1 MTGLCDS
8 VKVFATLGRLTT
20 RHPFIVIAVW
30 LVLTVTSA
38 ALAIVGVGG
47 QGIFDKLETS
57 DPHVPGSG
65 SEKAITILDNSAG
78 GSSVRLLVKGVDVT
92 DATQMATLAPTMAT
106 ARTDLAAISGVSS
119 VVDPWAI
126 TPPDPRILPF
136 IATDGK
142 GFVLQVVLADGLSS
156 GDERTAS
163 DAVTTRLDSFGAD
176 ISAAVPGATTIASS
190 NHLIVREINDVMER
204 DLVRAEAVSLP
215 ISLVVMVLV
224 FGGLLAAGMPIIG
237 AMASILGGF
246 GAVLALS
253 YVMKLDSVTVN
264 VVTVIGLGLSIDYGL
279 LIVSRFREELTLAG
293 ASLTGGPS
301 RRDPLVQ
308 LAVRR
313 TVSTAGRTVA
323 FSALT
328 IATSVLGLLAM
339 SPTILRGIGVAAASV
354 VVLALFSAIT
364 LLPAV
369 LTVFGRRFARVSVLR
384 RIPAFGTL
392 LRVLG
397 DASKD
402 EGAFS
407 RLATWV
413 QRRSWWIIAGVL
425 VLLAIAIVP
434 LGGLQLRNS
443 GLDLLPKGSDQ
454 RSYFDTLD
462 SSFPYLAA
470 PDAYVVTSTDPGD
483 AALATLSS
491 KIAAIDHVKGVDAPV
506 RLKDDHVLLQVRF
519 DLADP
524 GGKEATTVVEGIR
537 DLDPSLMVAGE
548 AAGQLDFTQ
557 ALLDGFPL
565 AASLVVA
572 ATFLML
578 FLMTGSLLVPLKALI
593 TNGISIAAS
602 VGIATWIFSTAHGFA
617 VTGLESYIVA
627 IAIAFGFGLAMDY
640 EVFLL
645 DRVKELYDLGKSND
659 EAVRLGLQRSGR
671 IITSAASVIV
681 VVFIG
686 FGTGSLIPI
695 QEIGVTLAIV
705 VVLDSTL
712 VRMLLVPAT
721 MTVLGDLNWWA
732 PGPLKQFAHRFAI
745 DITPRRADASEVAT
759 APSAPPRHAR

>member
-1 MTGLCDS
+1 MWDS
-8 VKVFATLGRLTT
+8 VEVFGSLGRLTT

-30 LVLTVTSA
+30 LVLTTTSA

-47 QGIFDKLETS
+47 QGIFDRLETS
-57 DPHVPGSG
+57 DPRVPGSG
-65 SEKAITILDNSAG
+65 SEKASAILDSSTG

-92 DATQMATLAPTMAT
+92 STSQMTTLAPTMAST
-106 ARTDLAAISGVSS
+106 RTDLAAISGVST
-119 VVDPWAI
+119 VVDPWAVP
-126 TPPDPRILPF
+126 PPDPRILPY
-136 IATDGK
+136 IATDGRS
-142 GFVLQVVLADGLSS
+142 FVVQVLLADGLSS
-156 GDERTAS
+156 DAERVAS
-163 DAVTTRLDSFGAD
+163 DAVTARLRTFGTDVAT
-176 ISAAVPGATTIASS
+176 AVPGATSIPSS
-190 NHLIVREINDVMER
+190 SHLIVREINNVMES

-237 AMASILGGF
+237 AIASILGGF

-253 YVMKLDSVTVN
+253 YLMKLDSVTIN

-279 LIVSRFREELTLAG
+279 LIVSRFRAELTLAG
-293 ASLTGGPS
+293 VTLSGGPS
-301 RRDPLVQ
+301 RHDPLVQ

-369 LTVFGRRFARVSVLR
+369 LTLFGRRFAHVSVLR
-384 RIPAFGTL
+384 RIPVFGTL

-397 DASKD
+397 DSSQD

-407 RLATWV
+407 RLASWV
-413 QRRSWWIIAGVL
+413 QRRSWWIIAAVL
-425 VLLAIAIVP
+425 VLLSLAIVP

-454 RSYFDTLD
+454 RAYFDTLD
-462 SSFPYLAA
+462 TQFPYLAT
-470 PDAYVVTSTDPGD
+470 PGAYVVTPTNPGD
-483 AALATLSS
+483 AALSTLASR
-491 KIAAIDHVKGVDAPV
+491 IAALPHVKSVDPPV
-506 RLKDDHVLLQVRF
+506 VLKGDHVLLQVRF

-524 GGKEATTVVEGIR
+524 GGRDATTAVKGIR
-537 DLDPSLMVAGE
+537 AIDSSLMVAGE

-565 AASLVVA
+565 AATMIVV

-602 VGIATWIFSTAHGFA
+602 VGISTWIFSTAHGFA

-645 DRVKELYDLGKSND
+645 DRVKELYDVGKTND

-681 VVFIG
+681 VVFVG
-686 FGTGSLIPI
+686 FGTGSLVPI

-732 PGPLKQFAHRFAI
+732 PGPLKRFAHRFAI
-745 DITPRRADASEVAT
+745 DITPRHADSSELT
-759 APSAPPRHAR
+759 AVPSGPPRHAR

>member
-1 MTGLCDS
+1 M
-8 VKVFATLGRLTT
+8 FAALGRLTT
-20 RHPFIVIAVW
+20 RHPLIVIAVW
-30 LVLTVTSA
+30 LALTITSA
-38 ALAIVGVGG
+38 ALAIGGVGG

-57 DPHVPGSG
+57 ELRVPGSG
-65 SEKAITILDNSAG
+65 SEKASLILDDSAG
-78 GSSVRLLVKGVDVT
+78 GSSVRLLVKGVNVT
-92 DATQMATLAPTMAT
+92 DTGVMSGLAKPMATC
-106 ARTDLAAISGVSS
+106 RTDLAAISGVST
-119 VVDPWAI
+119 VVDPWTIA
-126 TPPDPRILPF
+126 PPDPRILPF
-136 IATDGK
+136 IASDGN
-142 GFVLQVVLADGLSS
+142 GFVIQVLLADGLSS
-156 GDERTAS
+156 DDERVAS
-163 DAVTTRLDSFGAD
+163 DAVMARLRTFGSD
-176 ISAAVPGATTIASS
+176 VTAAVPGASS
-190 NHLIVREINDVMER
+190 IPSSSHLIGREINDVMES

-237 AMASILGGF
+237 AIASIVGGF

-253 YVMKLDSVTVN
+253 YAMKLDSVTVN

-279 LIVSRFREELTLAG
+279 LMVSRFREELTAAG
-293 ASLTGGPS
+293 ATLTGGPS
-301 RRDPLVQ
+301 RRDPLVR

-328 IATSVLGLLAM
+328 IAASVLGLLAM

-384 RIPAFGTL
+384 RVPGFGTL
-392 LRVLG
+392 LRLLG
-397 DASKD
+397 DSSKD

-407 RLATWV
+407 KLARWV

-425 VLLAIAIVP
+425 ILLAIAIVP

-443 GLDLLPKGSDQ
+443 GIDLLPKGSDQ
-454 RSYFDTLD
+454 RSYFNTLD
-462 SSFPYLAA
+462 ASFPYLAA
-470 PDAYVVTSTDPGD
+470 PDAYVVTETDPGT
-483 AALATLSS
+483 AGLATLSQ
-491 KIAAIDHVKGVDAPV
+491 KIAALDHVKSEDAPIT
-506 RLKDDHVLLQVRF
+506 LKNGHVLLQVRF
-519 DLADP
+519 DLADS
-524 GGKEATTVVEGIR
+524 GGKDAATVVKGIR
-537 DLDPSLMVAGE
+537 GLDSSLMVAGE

-557 ALLDGFPL
+557 ALLDGLPL

-602 VGIATWIFSTAHGFA
+602 VGISTWIFSTAHGFA

-627 IAIAFGFGLAMDY
+627 ISIAFGFGLAMDY

-645 DRVKELYDLGKSND
+645 GRVKELYDTAKTND

-671 IITSAASVIV
+671 IITSAAAVIV

-705 VVLDSTL
+705 VVLDATL

-732 PGPLKQFAHRFAI
+732 PGPLKRFAHRFAI
-745 DITPRRADASEVAT
+745 DITPRHADASDLAT
-759 APSAPPRHAR
+759 TPPAPPRRAR

>member
-1 MTGLCDS
+1 MWDS
-8 VKVFATLGRLTT
+8 LGVFVALGRLTT
-20 RHPFIVIAVW
+20 RHPFIVIALW
-30 LVLTVTSA
+30 LVLTITSA
-38 ALAIVGVGG
+38 ALAIGGVGG

-57 DPHVPGSG
+57 DPRVPGSG
-65 SEKAITILDNSAG
+65 SEKASVILDNSAG
-78 GSSVRLLVKGVDVT
+78 GSSVRLLVKGVDIT
-92 DATQMATLAPTMAT
+92 STTQMTKLAPTMAT
-106 ARTDLAAISGVSS
+106 ARTDLTAISGVST

-126 TPPDPRILPF
+126 NPPDPQILPF
-136 IATDGK
+136 IASDGK
-142 GFVLQVVLADGLSS
+142 SFVVQVLLKDGLST
-156 GDERTAS
+156 DAERVAS
-163 DAVTTRLDSFGAD
+163 DAVTTRLRTFGSD
-176 ISAAVPGATTIASS
+176 IAAAVPGATSIPSS
-190 NHLIVREINDVMER
+190 SHLITREINDVMES
-204 DLVRAEAVSLP
+204 DLVRAEAISLP

-237 AMASILGGF
+237 AIASILGGF

-253 YVMKLDSVTVN
+253 YAMKLDSVTIN

-279 LIVSRFREELTLAG
+279 LMVSRFREELTLAG
-293 ASLTGGPS
+293 ATLTGGPS

-354 VVLALFSAIT
+354 VVLALLSAIT

-369 LTVFGRRFARVSVLR
+369 LTLFGRRFAHVSVLR
-384 RIPAFGTL
+384 RIPVFGTL

-397 DASKD
+397 DSSKD

-407 RLATWV
+407 KLATWV

-425 VLLAIAIVP
+425 VLLALAILP

-443 GLDLLPKGSDQ
+443 GLDLLPKGSEQ
-454 RSYFDTLD
+454 RSYFNTLD
-462 SSFPYLAA
+462 ASFPYLAA
-470 PDAYVVTSTDPGD
+470 PDAYVVTETNPGD
-483 AALATLSS
+483 AALASLSS
-491 KIAAIDHVKGVDAPV
+491 KIAALPHVKNVDAPITM
-506 RLKDDHVLLQVRF
+506 KDNHVLLQVRF

-524 GGKEATTVVEGIR
+524 GGKDGTTVVKGIR
-537 DLDPSLMVAGE
+537 ALDSSLMVAGE

-565 AASLVVA
+565 AATLIIV
-572 ATFLML
+572 ATFVML

-659 EAVRLGLQRSGR
+659 DAVRLGLQRSGR

-681 VVFIG
+681 VVFVG
-686 FGTGSLIPI
+686 FGSGSLVPI

-732 PGPLKQFAHRFAI
+732 PGPLKRFAHNFAI
-745 DITPRRADASEVAT
+745 DITPRHADGSEMVTAASG
-759 APSAPPRHAR
+759 PPRHAR

>member
-1 MTGLCDS
+1 
-8 VKVFATLGRLTT
+8 VFAALGRLTT
-20 RHPFIVIAVW
+20 RHPLIVIAVW
-30 LVLTVTSA
+30 LALTITSA
-38 ALAIVGVGG
+38 ALAIGGVGG

-57 DPHVPGSG
+57 ELRVPGSG
-65 SEKAITILDNSAG
+65 SEKASLILDDSAG
-78 GSSVRLLVKGVDVT
+78 GSSVRLLVKGVSVT
-92 DATQMATLAPTMAT
+92 DTGVMSGLAKPMATC
-106 ARTDLAAISGVSS
+106 RTDLAAIFGVST

-126 TPPDPRILPF
+126 APPDPRILPF
-136 IATDGK
+136 IASDGN
-142 GFVLQVVLADGLSS
+142 GFVIQVLLADGLSS
-156 GDERTAS
+156 DDERVAS
-163 DAVTTRLDSFGAD
+163 DAVVARLRTFGSD
-176 ISAAVPGATTIASS
+176 VTAAVPGASS
-190 NHLIVREINDVMER
+190 IPSSSHLIGREINDVMES

-237 AMASILGGF
+237 AIASILGGF

-253 YVMKLDSVTVN
+253 YAMKLDSVTVN

-279 LIVSRFREELTLAG
+279 LVVSRFREELSLAG

-301 RRDPLVQ
+301 RHDPLVQ

-328 IATSVLGLLAM
+328 IAASVLGLLAM

-384 RIPAFGTL
+384 RVPGFGTL
-392 LRVLG
+392 LRILG
-397 DASKD
+397 DSSKD

-407 RLATWV
+407 KLASWV

-425 VLLAIAIVP
+425 VLLALAILP

-443 GLDLLPKGSDQ
+443 GIDLLPKGSDQ
-454 RSYFDTLD
+454 RSYFNTLD
-462 SSFPYLAA
+462 DSFPYLAA
-470 PDAYVVTSTDPGD
+470 ADVYVVTETDPGT
-483 AALATLSS
+483 AGLVSLSR
-491 KIAAIDHVKGVDAPV
+491 KIAALDHVKSVDAPIT
-506 RLKDDHVLLQVRF
+506 LKNGHVLLQVRF
-519 DLADP
+519 DLAD
-524 GGKEATTVVEGIR
+524 GGGRDATTVVKGIR
-537 DLDPSLMVAGE
+537 NLDSSLMVAGE

-557 ALLDGFPL
+557 ALLNGFPL

-602 VGIATWIFSTAHGFA
+602 VGISTWIFSTAHGFA
-617 VTGLESYIVA
+617 ATGLESYIVA

-645 DRVKELYDLGKSND
+645 GRVKELYDTGKTND

-671 IITSAASVIV
+671 IITSAAAVIV

-705 VVLDSTL
+705 VVLDATL

-732 PGPLKQFAHRFAI
+732 PGPLKRFAHRFAI
-745 DITPRRADASEVAT
+745 DITPRHADASDLAT
-759 APSAPPRHAR
+759 TPPAPPRRAR

>member
-1 MTGLCDS
+1 LE
-8 VKVFATLGRLTT
+8 VFAALGRLTT

-30 LVLTVTSA
+30 LVLTMTSA
-38 ALAIVGVGG
+38 ALALGGVGG
-47 QGIFDKLETS
+47 LGVFDKLEAS
-57 DPHVPGSG
+57 DPRVPGSG
-65 SEKAITILDNSAG
+65 SEKASLILDNSAG
-78 GSSVRLLVKGVDVT
+78 GSSVRLLLQGVDVT
-92 DATQMATLAPTMAT
+92 NTTQMATLAPTMAT
-106 ARTDLAAISGVSS
+106 ARTDLAAISGVST

-126 TPPDPRILPF
+126 APPDPRILPF

-142 GFVLQVVLADGLSS
+142 GFVVQVLLADGLSS
-156 GDERTAS
+156 DNERVAS
-163 DAVTTRLDSFGAD
+163 DAVTARLLAFGSDVRAG
-176 ISAAVPGATTIASS
+176 VPGATTIASN
-190 NHLIVREINDVMER
+190 NHLILRSINDVMES

-224 FGGLLAAGMPIIG
+224 FGGLLAAGMPIVG
-237 AMASILGGF
+237 AIASILSGF

-293 ASLTGGPS
+293 ATLTGGPS
-301 RRDPLVQ
+301 RHDPLVQ

-354 VVLALFSAIT
+354 VLLALLQAIT

-369 LTVFGRRFARVSVLR
+369 LTLFGRRFAHVSVLR
-384 RIPAFGTL
+384 RIPVFGTL

-407 RLATWV
+407 KLATWV
-413 QRRSWWIIAGVL
+413 QRRSWWIIGGVL
-425 VLLAIAIVP
+425 LLLALAIIP

-454 RSYFDTLD
+454 RAYFNTLD
-462 SSFPYLAA
+462 DKFPYLAA
-470 PDAYVVTSTDPGD
+470 PAAYVVTENDPGT
-483 AALATLSS
+483 AGLATLSA
-491 KIAAIDHVKGVDAPV
+491 KIAAVDHVKSVDAPFA
-506 RLKDDHVLLQVRF
+506 LKDGHVLLQVRF

-524 GGKEATTVVEGIR
+524 GGKDATLVVKGIR
-537 DLDPSLMVAGE
+537 GIDPTLMVAGE
-548 AAGQLDFTQ
+548 AAGELDFTQ

-602 VGIATWIFSTAHGFA
+602 VGISTWIFSTAHGFTR
-617 VTGLESYIVA
+617 TGLESYIVA

-645 DRVKELYDLGKSND
+645 DRVKELYDLGKTND

-686 FGTGSLIPI
+686 FGSGSLVPI

-705 VVLDSTL
+705 VMLDSTL

-732 PGPLKQFAHRFAI
+732 PEPLKRFAHRFAI
-745 DITPRRADASEVAT
+745 DITPRRADASSA
-759 APSAPPRHAR
+759 APVPSGPPRHAR

>member
-1 MTGLCDS
+1 
-8 VKVFATLGRLTT
+8 VFAVLGRLTT
-20 RHPFIVIAVW
+20 RHPFVVIAVW
-30 LVLTVTSA
+30 LVLAVTSVTF
-38 ALAIVGVGG
+38 AIVGVGG
-47 QGIFDKLETS
+47 QGVFDKLEPS
-57 DPHVPGSG
+57 NPRVPRSG
-65 SEKAITILDNSAG
+65 SEKASAILDESAG
-78 GSSVRLLVKGVDVT
+78 GSSVRLLVKGVSIT
-92 DATQMATLAPTMAT
+92 DAAAMSALAKPMAT
-106 ARTDLAAISGVSS
+106 ARTDLAAISGVST

-126 TPPDPRILPF
+126 APPDPRILPF
-136 IATDGK
+136 VASDGN
-142 GFVLQVVLADGLSS
+142 GFVIQVLLADGMSS
-156 GDERTAS
+156 DDDRVAS
-163 DAVTTRLDSFGAD
+163 DAVTARLRTLGSDV
-176 ISAAVPGATTIASS
+176 SAAIPGAAAIPSSSRLIA
-190 NHLIVREINDVMER
+190 RTINDVMES

-224 FGGLLAAGMPIIG
+224 FGGLLAAGMPIVG
-237 AMASILGGF
+237 AIASILSGF

-253 YVMKLDSVTVN
+253 YVITLDSVTVN

-279 LIVSRFREELTLAG
+279 LMVSRFREELTAAG
-293 ASLTGGPS
+293 ATLTGGPS
-301 RRDPLVQ
+301 RHDPLVQ

-369 LTVFGRRFARVSVLR
+369 LTVFGRRFAHVSVLR
-384 RIPAFGTL
+384 RVPGFGTL
-392 LRVLG
+392 LRILG

-407 RLATWV
+407 KLASWV

-425 VLLAIAIVP
+425 LLLAIAIVP

-454 RSYFDTLD
+454 KSYFNTLD
-462 SSFPYLAA
+462 AQFPYLAE
-470 PDAYVVTSTDPGD
+470 PNAYVVTETDPGTTG
-483 AALATLSS
+483 LASLSQ
-491 KIAAIDHVKGVDAPV
+491 KIASLDHVKSVDAPIT
-506 RLKDDHVLLQVRF
+506 LKNGHVLLQVRF
-519 DLADP
+519 DLAD
-524 GGKEATTVVEGIR
+524 GGGRDAIRIVKGIR
-537 DLDPSLMVAGE
+537 GLDSSLMVAGE
-548 AAGQLDFTQ
+548 AAGELDFTQ

-565 AASLVVA
+565 AASFVVA

-593 TNGISIAAS
+593 TNAISIAAS
-602 VGIATWIFSTAHGFA
+602 VGISTWIFSTEHGFA

-645 DRVKELYDLGKSND
+645 DRVKELYDAGKSND

-681 VVFIG
+681 VVFLG
-686 FGTGSLIPI
+686 FGSGSLFPI
-695 QEIGVTLAIV
+695 EQIGVTLAIV

-732 PGPLKQFAHRFAI
+732 PGPMTRFTHRFAI
-745 DITPRRADASEVAT
+745 DITPRHADASDHAT
-759 APSAPPRHAR
+759 VPSAPPRHAR

>member
-1 MTGLCDS
+1 
-8 VKVFATLGRLTT
+8 VEVFAALGRLTT
-20 RHPFIVIAVW
+20 RHPFVVVALW
-30 LVLTVTSA
+30 LALTITSA
-38 ALAIVGVGG
+38 ALAIGGVGG
-47 QGIFDKLETS
+47 QGIFDKLEPS
-57 DPHVPGSG
+57 EIRVPGSG
-65 SEKAITILDNSAG
+65 SEKASAILDASAG
-78 GSSVRLLVKGVDVT
+78 GSSIRLLVQGVDV
-92 DATQMATLAPTMAT
+92 ATQMAKLAPTMAT
-106 ARTDLAAISGVSS
+106 ARTDLAAISGVST
-119 VVDPWAI
+119 VVDPWSIA
-126 TPPDPRILPF
+126 PPDPRILPF
-136 IATDGK
+136 IASDGK
-142 GFVLQVVLADGLSS
+142 GFVIQVVLADGLS
-156 GDERTAS
+156 GDDERVAS
-163 DAVTTRLDSFGAD
+163 DAVTARLRTFGSD
-176 ISAAVPGATTIASS
+176 VTTAVPGATSIASS
-190 NHLIVREINDVMER
+190 SHLIMRDINDVMES

-237 AMASILGGF
+237 AIASILGGF

-279 LIVSRFREELTLAG
+279 LMVSRFREELTAAG

-301 RRDPLVQ
+301 RHDPLVQ

-354 VVLALFSAIT
+354 VVLALLSAIT

-369 LTVFGRRFARVSVLR
+369 LTLFGRRFAHVSVLR
-384 RIPAFGTL
+384 RVPGFGTL
-392 LRVLG
+392 LRLLG
-397 DASKD
+397 DSSKD

-407 RLATWV
+407 KLARWV

-425 VLLAIAIVP
+425 ILLAIAIVP

-443 GLDLLPKGSDQ
+443 GIDLLPKGSDQ
-454 RSYFDTLD
+454 RSYFKTLD
-462 SSFPYLAA
+462 ASFPYLAA
-470 PDAYVVTSTDPGD
+470 PDAYVVTPTDPGD

-491 KIAAIDHVKGVDAPV
+491 KIAALDHVKGVDSPI
-506 RLKDDHVLLQVRF
+506 RLKNDHVLLQVRF
-519 DLADP
+519 DLADA
-524 GGKEATTVVEGIR
+524 GGKDATGVVKGIR
-537 DLDPSLMVAGE
+537 GLDSSLMVAGE
-548 AAGQLDFTQ
+548 AAGELDFAQ
-557 ALLDGFPL
+557 ALLDGLPL

-602 VGIATWIFSTAHGFA
+602 VGIATWIFSSAHGFA

-645 DRVKELYDLGKSND
+645 DRVKELYDTGKSND

-686 FGTGSLIPI
+686 FGSGSLIPI

-732 PGPLKQFAHRFAI
+732 PGPLKRFAHRFAI
-745 DITPRRADASEVAT
+745 DITPRHADASDLAT
-759 APSAPPRHAR
+759 VPAAPPRHAR

>member
-1 MTGLCDS
+1 
-8 VKVFATLGRLTT
+8 VKVFAALGRLTT
-20 RHPFIVIAVW
+20 RHPFVVIAIW
-30 LVLTVTSA
+30 LALTITSA
-38 ALAIVGVGG
+38 ALAIGGVGG
-47 QGIFDKLETS
+47 QGIFDKLEPS
-57 DPHVPGSG
+57 EIRVPGSG
-65 SEKAITILDNSAG
+65 SEKASAILDESAG
-78 GSSVRLLVKGVDVT
+78 GSSVRLLVKGVNVT
-92 DATQMATLAPTMAT
+92 DAAVMSGLAKPMASC
-106 ARTDLAAISGVSS
+106 RTDLTAISGVST

-136 IATDGK
+136 IASDGK
-142 GFVLQVVLADGLSS
+142 GFVIQVVLADGLS
-156 GDERTAS
+156 GDDERAAS
-163 DAVTTRLDSFGAD
+163 DSVTARLRTFGSD
-176 ISAAVPGATTIASS
+176 VTAAVPGATSIASS
-190 NHLIVREINDVMER
+190 SHLIMRDINDVMES

-237 AMASILGGF
+237 AIASILGGF

-253 YVMKLDSVTVN
+253 YAMKLDSVTVN

-279 LIVSRFREELTLAG
+279 LMVSRFREELAAAG
-293 ASLTGGPS
+293 ATLTGGPS
-301 RRDPLVQ
+301 RHDPLVQ

-323 FSALT
+323 YSALT

-369 LTVFGRRFARVSVLR
+369 LTVFGRRFAHVSVLR
-384 RIPAFGTL
+384 RVPGFGTL
-392 LRVLG
+392 LRILG

-407 RLATWV
+407 KLASWV

-425 VLLAIAIVP
+425 ILLAIAIVP

-443 GLDLLPKGSDQ
+443 GIDLLPKGSDQ
-454 RSYFDTLD
+454 RSYFKTLD
-462 SSFPYLAA
+462 ASFPYLAA
-470 PDAYVVTSTDPGD
+470 PDAYVVTPTDPGD

-491 KIAAIDHVKGVDAPV
+491 KIAALDHAKGVDSPI
-506 RLKDDHVLLQVRF
+506 RLKNDHVLLQVRF
-519 DLADP
+519 DLADA
-524 GGKEATTVVEGIR
+524 GGKDATGVVKGIR
-537 DLDPSLMVAGE
+537 GLDSSLMVAGE
-548 AAGQLDFTQ
+548 AAGELDFAQ
-557 ALLDGFPL
+557 ALLDGLPL

-602 VGIATWIFSTAHGFA
+602 VGIATWIFSSAHGFA

-645 DRVKELYDLGKSND
+645 DRVKELYDTGKSND

-686 FGTGSLIPI
+686 FGSGSLIPI

-732 PGPLKQFAHRFAI
+732 PGPLKRFAHRFAI
-745 DITPRRADASEVAT
+745 DITPRHADASDRAT
-759 APSAPPRHAR
+759 VPSAPPRHAR